1 MLVQRAGA
9 HMVYRQTR
17 RKTSRRVIL
26 PSERHAATATWTRDY
41 STRRARGGDG
51 EQERRLLATGYWH
64 GRRGKGTTTTTMTPV
79 GFPLARYSNHA
90 PREGRSLSTAGST
103 LRKRRGFYTQKEE
116 KVLHSVRG
124 EGSATMKGENSATVK
139 GEGSAFNLIN
149 QVRGGFQRR
158 FLRNARVSSSTSDG
172 TIRGTQYGTGG
183 RRLYRTL
190 MRWLPSET

>member
-1 MLVQRAGA
+1 MDARLQYAESK
-9 HMVYRQTR
+9 R
-17 RKTSRRVIL
+17 RR
-26 PSERHAATATWTRDY
+26 
-41 STRRARGGDG
+41 RRAR
-51 EQERRLLATGYWH
+51 EEATGYWLLAWAQRKRH
-64 GRRGKGTTTTTMTPV
+64 DYNYNDSCWFPSCEVLTPCTT
-79 GFPLARYSNHA
+79 
-90 PREGRSLSTAGST
+90 GRSESQHGGL
-103 LRKRRGFYTQKEE
+103 YTQKEE
-116 KVLHSVRG
+116 RVLHSVRG